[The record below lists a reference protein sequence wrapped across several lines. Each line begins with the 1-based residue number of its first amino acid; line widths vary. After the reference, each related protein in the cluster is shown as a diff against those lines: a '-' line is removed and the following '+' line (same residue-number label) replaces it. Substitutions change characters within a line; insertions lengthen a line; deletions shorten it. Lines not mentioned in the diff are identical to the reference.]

1 MELFDLDFGVLFFAC
16 IHDGVCERKSKEGHQ
31 VHIGLGEKC
40 MNITEVGFIALYVWL
55 SKVLHRVARRYPLK
69 LIDDLLLLL
78 FTNVISSNQ
87 RIIPDCSKSHFERCR
102 CNEASRISFVMIT
115 HL

>member
-1 MELFDLDFGVLFFAC
+1 MILEFSFFTC
-16 IHDGVCERKSKEGHQ
+16 IHEGVCEENSKEGQQ
-31 VHIGLGEKC
+31 VHVGLGEKC
-40 MNITEVGFIALYVWL
+40 MNITEVGFIVLYVWL

-69 LIDDLLLLL
+69 LIDDLVLLV

-87 RIIPDCSKSHFERCR
+87 RKIPDCSKSHVERQR